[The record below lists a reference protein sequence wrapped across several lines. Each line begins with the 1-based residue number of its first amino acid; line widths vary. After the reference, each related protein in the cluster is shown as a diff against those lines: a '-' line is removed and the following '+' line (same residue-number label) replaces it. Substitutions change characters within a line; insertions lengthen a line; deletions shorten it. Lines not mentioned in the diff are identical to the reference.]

1 MFPFSK
7 VDIVRLFPLYAPQS
21 ALVLPHRSIVEKWWE
36 SQNGASLDD
45 WDSLR
50 TTDGYCDDGV
60 DGQFEAWNACCAEI
74 LETAKQNII
83 GWVIRKLRRGRQA
96 STPLIGCGVRTRDT
110 GLWPVCLILSEVPS
124 TTRPTLRYTL
134 QARGVLNIAL

>member
-7 VDIVRLFPLYAPQS
+7 VDIVRLFPVYAPQS

-36 SQNGASLDD
+36 SQNGASLDG
-45 WDSLR
+45 WDLLR

-83 GWVIRKLRRGRQA
+83 G
-96 STPLIGCGVRTRDT
+96 
-110 GLWPVCLILSEVPS
+110 
-124 TTRPTLRYTL
+124 
-134 QARGVLNIAL
+134 